1 MPITIVCPECDKS
14 LRLRDDLAGK
24 RIRCPGCQEVVTVP
38 AASKSASS
46 RPAAANKPKGASKPQ
61 ESRPKAGKSKPKA
74 VAKTQPVGKKR
85 APVKKKTNPG
95 GEPAAATYNKRYE
108 SFLAAFK
115 QEEIEPVPIAGTYRF
130 AILLVCLFMLSLP
143 FMYLGS
149 VLLLSFLFPCVM
161 LPLSVLLIIKPIFS
175 SMGPPTGKRTLDRD
189 DEPLLFDFVDRICEA
204 VNAPYPREINIDS
217 QVNASASFR
226 RGVLSMFG
234 SDLTLTIG
242 MPLVAG
248 LNTRQLAGVL
258 AHEFGHFSQG
268 AGMRL
273 SYFIRFV
280 SMWFMRVVYER
291 DRIDEWLEM
300 LSHEL
305 PLPLCLVFFAIR
317 GLVWVARRLMWCF
330 MMLGHLVSGY
340 MLRQMEFDA
349 DRYEARL
356 SGTRCFAQTQR
367 QILHMTIAHQGALSD
382 LGDFYKEGRLADN
395 LPRLVVANVEQL
407 DEKARQKIRKI
418 ISKTETSVFDTHP
431 CDRDRVESARDEATN
446 GIFRVEQPAEQ
457 LFRRYQYQAKA
468 VTWDMYK
475 AIFGDK
481 LKKKDIHP
489 VEQLLHRQRYQ
500 QENYKALFRFFQ
512 CAPSWYR
519 PLSTPGI
526 ALKPPQDV
534 KQTIAKVKTSRQKM
548 IDTAPRYQMAWKKY
562 DKADTRQLE
571 CELAESLLKARLSV
585 PKDLF
590 KVPLGNYDDIER
602 RLDAA
607 DYIQSKQEPYL
618 APFEDAAAARL
629 YSALRLLRDPTMQR
643 RLEHHEALTREVD
656 ELVELFGH
664 VNGRLGQLLQ
674 IRNDQIVLGLLIS
687 MLEGNDGNRQLLA
700 RIFDTMNSLHD
711 LIHDLSEVLAFV
723 PYPFDHASED
733 MTVAEFMLPEL
744 PEEENPI
751 ELYEAAGAIGESLPA
766 IQTRV
771 LGRMCQIAEIVET
784 SLGLET
790 LPQPDLDDDEEDE
803 DEDN

>member
-1 MPITIVCPECDKS
+1 MPISLACPECDKS
-14 LRLRDDLAGK
+14 LRLRDELAGK
-24 RIRCPGCQEVVTVP
+24 RIRCPACQGILTVP
-38 AASKSASS
+38 SASS
-46 RPAAANKPKGASKPQ
+46 SSTTAKPATGGAKAKPSSKPART
-61 ESRPKAGKSKPKA
+61 SPPAR
-74 VAKTQPVGKKR
+74 KR
-85 APVKKKTNPG
+85 AAKKPG
-95 GEPAAATYNKRYE
+95 PASTAKQSQRKEPAGATYNKRYE

-115 QEEIEPVPIAGTYRF
+115 QEEIEPVPITGTYRF
-130 AILLVCLFMLSLP
+130 GIVLVCAFMLSLP

-149 VLLLSFLFPCVM
+149 VLLLSLFFPCVM
-161 LPLSVLLIIKPIFS
+161 IPLSLLLIIKPIFS

-204 VNAPYPREINIDS
+204 VNAPYPKEINIDS

-226 RGVLSMFG
+226 RGFLSMFG

-268 AGMRL
+268 AGMRV

-280 SMWFMRVVYER
+280 SMWFTRVVYER
-291 DRIDEWLEM
+291 DRIDEWLET
-300 LSHEL
+300 LSHQL
-305 PLPLCLVFFAIR
+305 PIPLSLFFYAIR

-330 MMLGHLVSGY
+330 MMLGHLISGY

-356 SGTRCFAQTQR
+356 SGSKCFAQTAR
-367 QILHMTIAHQGALSD
+367 KILHMSVAHQGALSD
-382 LGDFYKEGRLADN
+382 LGDFYREGRLADD
-395 LPRLVVANVEQL
+395 LPRLIVANVDQL
-407 DEKARQKIRKI
+407 DEKARKKIRKI
-418 ISKTETSVFDTHP
+418 VNKTETSVFDTHP

-446 GIFRVEQPAEQ
+446 GIFRLEKPAEQ
-457 LFRRYQYQAKA
+457 LFRRYEYQAKA
-468 VTWDMYK
+468 VTWDMYV
-475 AIFGDK
+475 AIFGGK

-489 VEQLLHRQRYQ
+489 VDQLLVRQRYQ

-526 ALKPPQDV
+526 ALKPPKDV
-534 KQTIAKVKTSRQKM
+534 KQAIAKVKTARQRM
-548 IDTAPRYQMAWKKY
+548 IKIAPRYQVAWKKY

-571 CELAESLLKARLSV
+571 CELAESLLKARLRV
-585 PKDLF
+585 PKNLF
-590 KVPLGNYDDIER
+590 KVPLFTYDDIER

-618 APFEDAAAARL
+618 APFEDLAAERL
-629 YSALRLLRDPTMQR
+629 YSALRLLRDPTLQR
-643 RLEHHEALTREVD
+643 RIEHHEALTREVD
-656 ELVELFGH
+656 ELVDLFGH
-664 VNGRLGQLLQ
+664 VNARLGQLLQ

-700 RIFDTMNSLHD
+700 RIFDTMSSLYD
-711 LIHDLSEVLAFV
+711 LIHDLSDVLESV
-723 PYPFDHASED
+723 PYPFDHSNEY
-733 MTVAEFMLPEL
+733 MTVAHYMLPDL

-751 ELYEAAGAIGESLPA
+751 ELYEAAGSIGESLPA

-784 SLGLET
+784 ALGLEK
-790 LPQPDLDDDEEDE
+790 LPQPDLDDDEDE
-803 DEDN
+803 DEDD